1 MDICGIPLDGIKDY
15 LKTINT
21 EETDNWFERLV
32 NAFEIADNPIE
43 RNKLAI
49 LLSDFGKEL
58 AVVPIIKMIKDPRTK
73 GNRGTLLYALGEL
86 DCSLHLDFLF
96 TLMLE
101 DNFEVSRQAYLI
113 IEKVLSKEDSNLE
126 LIKKQIPLLTNKIR
140 TLQEDEDFYISA
152 LELLSK

>member
-1 MDICGIPLDGIKDY
+1 M
-15 LKTINT
+15 
-21 EETDNWFERLV
+21 F
-32 NAFEIADNPIE
+32 
-43 RNKLAI
+43 
-49 LLSDFGKEL
+49 
-58 AVVPIIKMIKDPRTK
+58 
-73 GNRGTLLYALGEL
+73 
-86 DCSLHLDFLF
+86 F
-96 TLMLE
+96 TYRFFIYFMLE

>member
-1 MDICGIPLDGIKDY
+1 MDICGIPLDGIEAF
-15 LKTINT
+15 LKTINP
-21 EETDNWFERLV
+21 EETDIWFDRMV

-58 AVVPIIKMIKDPRTK
+58 AVIPIIKMIKDPRTK
-73 GNRGTLLYALGEL
+73 GNRGTLLYALEEL

-96 TLMLE
+96 SLMLE
-101 DNFEVSRQAYLI
+101 DNFEVNRQAYLI
-113 IEKVLSKEDSNLE
+113 IEKVLSRENSNLE
-126 LIKKQIPLLTNKIR
+126 LIKKQIPLLTKKIR
-140 TLQEDEDFYISA
+140 TLQEDVDFYVSA

>member
-1 MDICGIPLDGIKDY
+1 M
-15 LKTINT
+15 
-21 EETDNWFERLV
+21 V

-101 DNFEVSRQAYLI
+101 DNFEVRRQAYLI
-113 IEKVLSKEDSNLE
+113 IEKVLSKEDSNLQ

-140 TLQEDEDFYISA
+140 TLQEDVDFYISA

>member
-1 MDICGIPLDGIKDY
+1 
-15 LKTINT
+15 
-21 EETDNWFERLV
+21 
-32 NAFEIADNPIE
+32 
-43 RNKLAI
+43 
-49 LLSDFGKEL
+49 
-58 AVVPIIKMIKDPRTK
+58 
-73 GNRGTLLYALGEL
+73 
-86 DCSLHLDFLF
+86 
-96 TLMLE
+96 MLE

>member
-1 MDICGIPLDGIKDY
+1 
-15 LKTINT
+15 
-21 EETDNWFERLV
+21 
-32 NAFEIADNPIE
+32 
-43 RNKLAI
+43 
-49 LLSDFGKEL
+49 
-58 AVVPIIKMIKDPRTK
+58 
-73 GNRGTLLYALGEL
+73 
-86 DCSLHLDFLF
+86 LF
-96 TLMLE
+96 FTYRFFIYFMLE